1 LTKTPKGWTIYK
13 ALELRR
19 LKSLSYKI
27 LILQKL
33 QGIRLKILPIR
44 KIGLKKLI
52 QIKIIERKL
61 LKHGAMI
68 AITQVRK
75 KFMNLK

>member
-1 LTKTPKGWTIYK
+1 
-13 ALELRR
+13 
-19 LKSLSYKI
+19 
-27 LILQKL
+27 
-33 QGIRLKILPIR
+33 LPIR